1 MEIYQSKVSISMD
14 CVWSSRKNGRSNI
27 MFQIFRKKKIR
38 ELTER
43 ADFYVRQNYVPEKP
57 ATAKPAKP
65 PLGNVKFSK
74 KDNCSGVTDVRY
86 SMDDESENRVQYS
99 MRGSGNEE
107 SQIRYS
113 MRSSGEK
120 PTGDRY
126 DPSAVATLM
135 RNYQSAAPSASILK
149 ALDRTTDKTFV
160 ETLSIHIQRKGLRDT
175 EVYKAAQ
182 IDRRLF
188 SKIMS
193 DRDYTPSK
201 DTVIAL
207 AFALH
212 LSLSEATDLLH
223 RTGFALSHSN
233 KRDVIIEYFFRQG
246 IYDLYTVNQVLFH
259 LEQKPLTK

>member
-1 MEIYQSKVSISMD
+1 
-14 CVWSSRKNGRSNI
+14 

-74 KDNCSGVTDVRY
+74 KDGSSNVTDVRY
-86 SMDDESENRVQYS
+86 SIDDELENRVQYS
-99 MRGSGNEE
+99 MRGSG
-107 SQIRYS
+107 
-113 MRSSGEK
+113 EK
-120 PTGDRY
+120 PAEDRY
-126 DPSAVATLM
+126 DPSVVTDLM
-135 RNYQSAAPSASILK
+135 RNYRGVTPPASFLK
-149 ALDRTTDKTFV
+149 VLDRTTDKTFV
-160 ETLSIHIQRKGLRDT
+160 ETLSLHIYRKGLRDT

-201 DTVIAL
+201 DTIIAL

-212 LSLSEATDLLH
+212 LSLSEVTDLL
-223 RTGFALSHSN
+223 RRAGFALSHSN

-246 IYDLYTVNQVLFH
+246 IYDLYTVNQVLFN
-259 LEQKPLTK
+259 LEQKTLSK

>member
-1 MEIYQSKVSISMD
+1 MD

-74 KDNCSGVTDVRY
+74 KDGSSNVTDVRY
-86 SMDDESENRVQYS
+86 SIDDELENRVQYS
-99 MRGSGNEE
+99 MRGSG
-107 SQIRYS
+107 
-113 MRSSGEK
+113 EK
-120 PTGDRY
+120 PAEDRY
-126 DPSAVATLM
+126 DPSVVTDLM
-135 RNYQSAAPSASILK
+135 RNYRGVTPPASFLK
-149 ALDRTTDKTFV
+149 VLDRTTDKTFV
-160 ETLSIHIQRKGLRDT
+160 ETLSLHIYRKGLRDT

-201 DTVIAL
+201 DTIIAI

-212 LSLSEATDLLH
+212 LALSEVNDLLH
-223 RTGFALSHSN
+223 RAGFALSHSN

-259 LEQKPLTK
+259 LDQKTLTK

>member
-1 MEIYQSKVSISMD
+1 
-14 CVWSSRKNGRSNI
+14 
-27 MFQIFRKKKIR
+27 MFQLFRKKKIR

-43 ADFYVRQNYVPEKP
+43 ADFYVRQNYVPEKT

-74 KDNCSGVTDVRY
+74 KDGSSNVTDVRN
-86 SMDDESENRVQYS
+86 SIDDELEHRVQYSRRGGEKEEPQIRYS
-99 MRGSGNEE
+99 MRGSGENPAE
-107 SQIRYS
+107 
-113 MRSSGEK
+113 
-120 PTGDRY
+120 DRY
-126 DPSAVATLM
+126 DPSVVTDLM
-135 RNYQSAAPSASILK
+135 RNYRGVMPPASFLK

-160 ETLSIHIQRKGLRDT
+160 ETLSLHIQRKGLRDT

-201 DTVIAL
+201 DTIIAL

-212 LSLSEATDLLH
+212 LALSEVTDLLLLCI
-223 RTGFALSHSN
+223 FLSRRQPTFCAVPASPCPTATRGMLSSN
-233 KRDVIIEYFFRQG
+233 TSSVRG
-246 IYDLYTVNQVLFH
+246 STIYT
-259 LEQKPLTK
+259 PSTKSSST

>member
-1 MEIYQSKVSISMD
+1 
-14 CVWSSRKNGRSNI
+14 
-27 MFQIFRKKKIR
+27 MFQIFRKKRIR

-65 PLGNVKFSK
+65 PSGNVKFSK
-74 KDNCSGVTDVRY
+74 KDGSSNVTDVRY
-86 SMDDESENRVQYS
+86 SIDDELENRVQYS
-99 MRGSGNEE
+99 GRVGEKEE
-107 SQIRYS
+107 PQIRYS
-113 MRSSGEK
+113 MRGSGEK
-120 PTGDRY
+120 PAEDRY
-126 DPSAVATLM
+126 DPSVVTDLM
-135 RNYQSAAPSASILK
+135 RNYRGVTPPASFLK
-149 ALDRTTDKTFV
+149 VLDRTTDKTFV
-160 ETLSIHIQRKGLRDT
+160 EILSLHIYRKGLRDT

-201 DTVIAL
+201 DTIIAL

-212 LSLSEATDLLH
+212 LALSEVNDLLH
-223 RTGFALSHSN
+223 RAGFALSHSN

-259 LEQKPLTK
+259 LDQKTLTK

>member
-1 MEIYQSKVSISMD
+1 
-14 CVWSSRKNGRSNI
+14 

-74 KDNCSGVTDVRY
+74 KDGSSNVTDVRY
-86 SMDDESENRVQYS
+86 SIDDELENRVQYS
-99 MRGSGNEE
+99 MRGSG
-107 SQIRYS
+107 
-113 MRSSGEK
+113 EK
-120 PTGDRY
+120 LAEDRY
-126 DPSAVATLM
+126 EPSVVTDLM
-135 RNYQSAAPSASILK
+135 RNYRGVTPPASFLK
-149 ALDRTTDKTFV
+149 ALDRTTDKPFV
-160 ETLSIHIQRKGLRDT
+160 ETLSLHIQRKGLRDT

-201 DTVIAL
+201 DTIIAL

-212 LSLSEATDLLH
+212 LALSEVNDLLH
-223 RTGFALSHSN
+223 RAGFALSHSN
-233 KRDVIIEYFFRQG
+233 KRDVIMEYFFRQG

-259 LEQKPLTK
+259 LDQKTLTK